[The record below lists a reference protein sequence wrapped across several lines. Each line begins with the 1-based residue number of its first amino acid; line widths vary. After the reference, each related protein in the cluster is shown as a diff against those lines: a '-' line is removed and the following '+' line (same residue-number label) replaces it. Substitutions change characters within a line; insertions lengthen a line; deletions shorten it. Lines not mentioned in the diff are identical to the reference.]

1 MPVKRERVW
10 KLRVLRIGVR
20 VRVWKRRERG
30 GDFRERLVH
39 LGVRVLGVLRRL
51 EIENL
56 VMVNDCIE
64 EIIDIFFFVF
74 GDEICGI
81 LVLIWMMRTCT

>member
-56 VMVNDCIE
+56 EIGNLVMVNDCIE
-64 EIIDIFFFVF
+64 EIIDIFFFFFLVMKFVVF
-74 GDEICGI
+74 
-81 LVLIWMMRTCT
+81 WF